1 MCGDKHQLT
10 EIQPPKLTA
19 GGSLNTADLCLQT
32 GEKKELPG
40 EKKEKKTLPEVYDL
54 SNPMNL
60 TTPLVRTWKLVIKT
74 VHSRD
79 SLRREA

>member
-19 GGSLNTADLCLQT
+19 GGSLNTADLCLHT
-32 GEKKELPG
+32 ITPREKK
-40 EKKEKKTLPEVYDL
+40 KKKKTLPEVYDL